1 MMTKEDI
8 KARCIAI
15 AKEKVRLTNHRKAR
29 EKEVSDYAEQRAK
42 IATGI
47 KSSQKDI
54 QKTINLLC
62 KLDGEQAGLLAHLSE
77 EEKEEVV
84 KELIPYSIPRR

>member
-1 MMTKEDI
+1 MMNKENI
-8 KARCIAI
+8 IIRCIAI

-29 EKEVSDYAEQRAK
+29 EQEVFDYAKQKAEITTK
-42 IATGI
+42 I

-62 KLDGEQAGLLAHLSE
+62 KLDGEQAGLLAHLTE

-84 KELIPYSIPRR
+84 KKLIPYSISRR

>member
-1 MMTKEDI
+1 MMNKEDI
-8 KARCIAI
+8 KARCVAI

-42 IATGI
+42 IAIGI

-62 KLDGEQAGLLAHLSE
+62 KLNGEQTGLLAHLTE

-84 KELIPYSIPRR
+84 KELIPYLIPRR